1 MTEQER
7 VKKLEEI
14 LADQEF
20 VKKLL
25 GIETA
30 EEVQQALK
38 EKGVE
43 LSLEEIN
50 EIHRQI
56 IQQLESGEELDKE
69 QLKNVAGGCGV
80 LLSAISLGVKALCT
94 GAGITAAASGIS
106 LTDKLTR
113 GRW

>member
-1 MTEQER
+1 MKEQER

-50 EIHRQI
+50 EIHKQI

-69 QLKNVAGGCGV
+69 QLKNVAGGGV
-80 LLSAISLGVKALCT
+80 IRTGVSLVRKFLS
-94 GAGITAAASGIS
+94 TAAGWT
-106 LTDKLTR
+106 LTTSAVAAADSKTR

>member
-14 LADQEF
+14 FADQEF

-30 EEVQQALK
+30 EEAQQALK
-38 EKGVE
+38 EKGVD

-50 EIHRQI
+50 EIHKQM
-56 IQQLESGEELDKE
+56 IQQLEGGEELDKE

-80 LLSAISLGVKALCT
+80 IGSAVSLGLKALFT
-94 GAGITAAASGIS
+94 GTGITVAASGIS
-106 LTDKLTR
+106 LADTLTR